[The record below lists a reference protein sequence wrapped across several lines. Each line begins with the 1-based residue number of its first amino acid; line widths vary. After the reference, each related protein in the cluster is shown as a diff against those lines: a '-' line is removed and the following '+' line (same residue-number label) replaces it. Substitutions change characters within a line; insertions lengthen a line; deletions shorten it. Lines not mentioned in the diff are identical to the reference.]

1 MIGRTNLAP
10 IYLLFRRKA
19 DLARP
24 HRLQRH
30 TLQVI
35 TLLQLVVLAP
45 QRPVR
50 TSAAG
55 RHSPRNLDRQV
66 DLFNVEGRK
75 WSNLLRAM
83 FLLLLLTSSSFA
95 ASVSSSYTCVQG
107 HEQQAMAK
115 LQAFGVQALKDFFK
129 TRNIDINESTIKF
142 NVTLSTQTDGDGV
155 PYIAFTGNVGGGTGL
170 TGSAIAG
177 TVAASDGTKFNV
189 LFSSGSDNQDNG
201 EYRIVTTQSGFDRE
215 GNPIDRH
222 CRLKLFDA
230 GDSEASK
237 TLLVLNAG
245 SGHILGLIPL
255 PQQLPLY

>member
-1 MIGRTNLAP
+1 ME
-10 IYLLFRRKA
+10 
-19 DLARP
+19 
-24 HRLQRH
+24 
-30 TLQVI
+30 
-35 TLLQLVVLAP
+35 LVVLAS

-50 TSAAG
+50 ASAAG
-55 RHSPRNLDRQV
+55 RHSPGTLTVKSTCLTSKR
-66 DLFNVEGRK
+66 RK
-75 WSNLLRAM
+75 WSIRLRAV
-83 FLLLLLTSSSFA
+83 FLVLLLTSPSLA

-107 HEQQAMAK
+107 HEQQATAK

-129 TRNIDINESTIKF
+129 NRNIDINESTIKF
-142 NVTLSTQTDGDGV
+142 SVTLSTQTDSNGA

-170 TGSAIAG
+170 GGSAIAG

-201 EYRIVTTQSGFDRE
+201 EYRILTTQSGFDRE

-245 SGHILGLIPL
+245 SGHVLGLIPL
-255 PQQLPLY
+255 PQQLSLY